1 MKAKARNS
9 IRLSTTGA
17 VELLFIQN
25 VVGEIKSVTSSSSS
39 FAVVARAAAS
49 VVADGVVAYVV
60 GAAVVPVTSV
70 SSYVF

>member
-25 VVGEIKSVTSSSSS
+25 VVAEVESVTVVAAAEV
-39 FAVVARAAAS
+39 AVVTDS
-49 VVADGVVAYVV
+49 VVADVV
-60 GAAVVPVTSV
+60 GAAVVPITSI
-70 SSYVF
+70 SS

>member
-25 VVGEIKSVTSSSSS
+25 VVAEVEAVTVVAAAAV
-39 FAVVARAAAS
+39 AVVTDS
-49 VVADGVVAYVV
+49 VVADVV
-60 GAAVVPVTSV
+60 GAAVVPITSI
-70 SSYVF
+70 SS